1 MKSSRV
7 FSNLGY
13 VGAVH
18 VIRMV
23 LSLVI
28 GILVIR
34 HLGPE
39 AYGKLSVAMALA
51 FILGT
56 ITSIAPNTL
65 VVRELANRAAGD
77 TTTVIATAL
86 AIRLAAAGMHVLLA
100 LLAIVLLRHE
110 VEIGLAVVLIAA
122 GSFGTAFA
130 VTGAV
135 LESKSRFDTLSLIS
149 LAGSLFG
156 AAVRLAMVI
165 ADAGPI
171 WFAAAFLFEA
181 LLLAAINL
189 YTYAYARDL
198 LRWQRPEIELSRVL
212 LTQSWP
218 LALASLM
225 ISLYTRTD
233 VLCITYF
240 IGVQAAGIYSVAIR
254 LTECWYFI
262 PSALATVAFPNL
274 VKYRRENP
282 ERFYDLL
289 TMSCG
294 AGFWAA
300 VFMALGITVTSPF
313 ILPWLLGPAYT
324 ESIPTLQI
332 TAWALIFLPLSGAAS
347 SWLLIDSMPRVT
359 LYASL
364 GTAPVNILANLILV
378 PTMGIAGAAVAL
390 LISHAVST
398 VLLLQIVADKRVT
411 AAVLRGMSPE
421 TLVRLLRL
429 CIDAARGSGRM

>member
-1 MKSSRV
+1 MRSSRV

-18 VIRMV
+18 MIRMV

-39 AYGKLSVAMALA
+39 AYGKLSVALALA

-65 VVRELANRAAGD
+65 VVRELSNQADGVA
-77 TTTVIATAL
+77 TTVIATAL
-86 AIRLAAAGMHVLLA
+86 TIRLAASAVHVVLA
-100 LLAIVLLRHE
+100 LVAIVLLRHDA
-110 VEIGLAVVLIAA
+110 EIGLAVILIAA
-122 GSFGTAFA
+122 GSFGTAFES
-130 VTGAV
+130 TGAV
-135 LESKSRFDTLSLIS
+135 LTLKSRFDTLSLIS

-156 AAVRLAMVI
+156 AALRLAMVV
-165 ADAGPI
+165 ADAGLI

-181 LLLAAINL
+181 LVLAALNL
-189 YTYAYARDL
+189 FAYANARDL
-198 LRWQRPEIELSRVL
+198 LRWQPPDSELSRVL

-225 ISLYTRTD
+225 IALYTRTD

-240 IGVQAAGIYSVAIR
+240 LGVQAAGIYSVAIR
-254 LTECWYFI
+254 LTECWYFV
-262 PSALATVAFPNL
+262 PAALATVAYPNL
-274 VKYRRENP
+274 VKHRRENP

-294 AGFWAA
+294 AGFWSA
-300 VFMALGITVTSPF
+300 VIMALGITVTSPF
-313 ILPWLLGPAYT
+313 ILPWLLGPAYMA
-324 ESIPTLQI
+324 SIPTLQI
-332 TAWALIFLPLSGAAS
+332 TSWALIFLPLSGAAS
-347 SWLLIDSMPRVT
+347 SWLMIDSMPRVT

-364 GTAPVNILANLILV
+364 GTAPVNIVANLLLV
-378 PTMGIAGAAVAL
+378 PAMGIAGAAVAL
-390 LISHAVST
+390 LISQAVSAI
-398 VLLLQIVADKRVT
+398 LLLQIVDDKQVT
-411 AAVLRGMSPE
+411 AAVLRSMTPQ

-429 CIDAARGSGRM
+429 CIDAARGTGRA